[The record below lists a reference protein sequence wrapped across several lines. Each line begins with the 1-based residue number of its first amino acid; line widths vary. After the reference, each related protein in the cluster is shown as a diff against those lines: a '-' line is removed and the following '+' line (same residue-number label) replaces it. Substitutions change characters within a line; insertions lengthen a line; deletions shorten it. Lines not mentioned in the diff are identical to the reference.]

1 MTSMFEPVNDTSHV
15 VILTQNG
22 CQRCGLVKR
31 QLAKAN
37 IATLEVN
44 IDTALENPE
53 LTRESLREM
62 LPITEMPVVI
72 AYNIYNSGPVL
83 FSGAA
88 LDQLRMLTHQ
98 WKAIDGTAHAQL
110 SDTDYRQL
118 IDQLNERTDQLPSAI
133 AQLGSD
139 GTLTPF

>member
-1 MTSMFEPVNDTSHV
+1 MTSMFEPVNSTPHV
-15 VILTQNG
+15 VVLTQNG
-22 CQRCGLVKR
+22 CGRCKLVKR

-53 LTRESLREM
+53 LTRESLREV
-62 LPITEMPVVI
+62 LPITEMPVII

-88 LDQLRMLTHQ
+88 LDRRSNKNAPHYAGRFLFKRLRNRLP
-98 WKAIDGTAHAQL
+98 
-110 SDTDYRQL
+110 RQ
-118 IDQLNERTDQLPSAI
+118 
-133 AQLGSD
+133 
-139 GTLTPF
+139 